1 MTDHQRPAGGAY
13 AARPHDEAPDPS
25 LRSVGDIL
33 GDITTD
39 LSTLMRQEVALA
51 KAELRETTD
60 HAKAAGSM
68 FAGAGVAAHLALI
81 FLSLAL
87 WWALGDVLGSLGW
100 SALIV
105 GALWAV
111 VAGVM
116 ASVGR
121 NRIKRATPVAPRT
134 VETAKDIPDALKGQ
148 ETR

>member
-1 MTDHQRPAGGAY
+1 MTDHPRPTAAAY
-13 AARPHDEAPDPS
+13 PPLADEHPEPS

-39 LSTLMRQEVALA
+39 LSTLMRQEMALA

-60 HAKAAGSM
+60 HAKAAGTM
-68 FAGAGVAAHLALI
+68 FGGAGVSALLALV

-87 WWALGDVLGSLGW
+87 WGALGDPLGGHGW
-100 SALIV
+100 SALLV
-105 GALWAV
+105 GVLWAV
-111 VAGVM
+111 AAAVM
-116 ASVGR
+116 AAVGR
-121 NRIKRATPVAPRT
+121 ARMKQATPVAPQT